1 MTTNFSGSIE
11 YNDESLLITPDIL
24 SAIDNKQIEIA
35 AISLDIEFGKRL
47 QLNSAD
53 TTLIRFTGKEDSLL
67 IYLDILDLQENLYS
81 NHYQIRMNILLH
93 KLFKTIQL
101 SINTKIFT
109 GIQIQYLQDYI
120 QANLKAPLRIQ
131 DLSKIMGINQ
141 QYFKQQF
148 KNTFDNSV
156 HEYIKA
162 KRLDKA
168 MYLIQNS
175 DESLG
180 SIALKIG
187 YSSISSFSQAF
198 KNHFGKS
205 PMHYKISKN

>member
-1 MTTNFSGSIE
+1 MTANFSGSIE
-11 YNDESLLITPDIL
+11 YNNDFLIITPDIL
-24 SAIDNKQIEIA
+24 SVIDNKQIEIA
-35 AISLDIEFGKRL
+35 PISLNTEFGKGL
-47 QLNSAD
+47 QLNSD
-53 TTLIRFTGKEDSLL
+53 LIRFIGKEESLL
-67 IYLDILDLQENLYS
+67 LYLDILDLQENKS
-81 NHYQIRMNILLH
+81 ANHYEIRMDILLH

-120 QANLKAPLRIQ
+120 QNNLKASLRIQ
-131 DLSKIMGINQ
+131 DLSKVMGINQ

-168 MYLIQNS
+168 MLHIQSS

-180 SIALKIG
+180 SIALKVG

-198 KNHFGKS
+198 KNHFGQT

>member
-11 YNDESLLITPDIL
+11 YNNESLIITPDIL
-24 SAIDNKQIEIA
+24 SAIDNKQIDIA
-35 AISLDIEFGKRL
+35 PISLDVEFGKRL
-47 QLNSAD
+47 QLNSND
-53 TTLIRFTGKEDSLL
+53 TDLIRFIGKEDSLL
-67 IYLDILDLQENLYS
+67 IYLDILDVQENKS
-81 NHYQIRMNILLH
+81 AIHYEIRMNILLH
-93 KLFKTIQL
+93 KLFKAIQL

-109 GIQIQYLQDYI
+109 GVQIQYLQDYI
-120 QANLKAPLRIQ
+120 QNNLKASLRIQ

-156 HEYIKA
+156 HEYIKG

-168 MYLIQNS
+168 MHLIQNS

-180 SIALKIG
+180 SIALKVG

-198 KNHFGKS
+198 KNHFGQT